1 MVIRYRIIID
11 VCLVGNTKPEFSH
24 VFRAEVD
31 EGNFRSVRSNDGGG
45 DRSIDRLPEG
55 GGFLKSEIEDM
66 ARALLVSRSLLPRRM
81 IASGRSLV
89 KDEAA
94 PKRLPDMATS
104 GINVWY
110 CGTNEITASAL
121 ESKSAQ
127 CS

>member
-1 MVIRYRIIID
+1 MIRYRLSID

-31 EGNFRSVRSNDGGG
+31 EGNLRSVRSNDGDG
-45 DRSIDRLPEG
+45 DGSSERLPEG
-55 GGFLKSEIEDM
+55 DGLLQSEIEDM
-66 ARALLVSRSLLPRRM
+66 ARALLMSRSLLPCRM

-89 KDEAA
+89 KDGAL
-94 PKRLPDMATS
+94 PKRLPDMAVR

-110 CGTNEITASAL
+110 CGANEIAESAL

-127 CS
+127 WS